1 MLTIYKILQERI
13 LECTEYECKKIIQK
27 FEQYTRV
34 ELKAEIK
41 RSGEK
46 YLEDKQIQ
54 EKIDCKD
61 Y

>member
-1 MLTIYKILQERI
+1 MQERI